1 MEVEI
6 LRVKRYSNRVYNSV
20 LLLLPQLDP
29 AYPLP
34 SVQHFREILSNR
46 STHFLI
52 AEHDNK
58 KIAGMLTLVSYK
70 LPTGTKFWIEDVV
83 VDESGRGKGI
93 GKALV
98 LHAVDIARS
107 MGAKSVDLTSRPFRT
122 AAHKLYSDLGFV
134 IRETS
139 VFRYSVK

>member
-1 MEVEI
+1 MEVKI
-6 LRVKRYSNRVYNSV
+6 KRVIRYSDRVYNS
-20 LLLLPQLDP
+20 LLRLLPQLDP

-34 SVQHFREILSNR
+34 TREHFKEILSSGTSRFIISELENN
-46 STHFLI
+46 
-52 AEHDNK
+52 E
-58 KIAGMLTLVSYK
+58 IAGMLTLVSYK

-83 VDESGRGKGI
+83 VDESSRGKGI

-98 LHAVDIARS
+98 LFALDTARS
-107 MGAKSVDLTSRPFRT
+107 MGAKNVDLTSRPFRT
-122 AAHKLYSDLGFV
+122 TAHKLYLDLGFV

>member
-1 MEVEI
+1 MEIEI
-6 LRVKRYSNRVYNSV
+6 KRVIRYSDRVYNS
-20 LLLLPQLDP
+20 LLRLLPQLDP

-34 SVQHFREILSNR
+34 SREHFKEILSSGTSR
-46 STHFLI
+46 FII
-52 AEHDNK
+52 AELGNK
-58 KIAGMLTLVSYK
+58 EIAGMLTLVSYK

-98 LHAVDIARS
+98 VFALESARS
-107 MGAKSVDLTSRPFRT
+107 MGAKTVDLTSRPFRT
-122 AAHKLYSDLGFV
+122 AAHKLYLDLGFV